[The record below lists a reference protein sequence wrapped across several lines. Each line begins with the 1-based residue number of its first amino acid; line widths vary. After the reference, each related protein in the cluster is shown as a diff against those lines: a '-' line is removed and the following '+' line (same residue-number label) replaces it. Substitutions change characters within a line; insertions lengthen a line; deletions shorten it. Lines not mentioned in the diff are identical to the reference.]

1 MGRIYIEQGI
11 IFWIKTV
18 VKTRRIAILPLQALG
33 EPVNYWDIIIHLMTT
48 KLDTVT
54 KREWGKNSISY
65 NWRYQTIELH
75 KFSGNPMY
83 ILGKNDDRKIFTTT
97 FQIINHKQEYSN
109 PDRTDSQS
117 HCCPTNSLLLVQ

>member
-18 VKTRRIAILPLQALG
+18 VKTTRIAILPLQALG

-54 KREWGKNSISY
+54 KREWEKTQSVITGDIKLSNLTNFLETQCIY
-65 NWRYQTIELH
+65 LERMMIE
-75 KFSGNPMY
+75 KFLPQPS
-83 ILGKNDDRKIFTTT
+83 K
-97 FQIINHKQEYSN
+97 S
-109 PDRTDSQS
+109 
-117 HCCPTNSLLLVQ
+117 

>member
-18 VKTRRIAILPLQALG
+18 VKTTRIAIFPLQALG

-54 KREWGKNSISY
+54 KREWEKTQSVITGDIKLSNFTNFLETQCIY
-65 NWRYQTIELH
+65 LERMMIE
-75 KFSGNPMY
+75 KFLP
-83 ILGKNDDRKIFTTT
+83 
-97 FQIINHKQEYSN
+97 
-109 PDRTDSQS
+109 QS
-117 HCCPTNSLLLVQ
+117 SKS